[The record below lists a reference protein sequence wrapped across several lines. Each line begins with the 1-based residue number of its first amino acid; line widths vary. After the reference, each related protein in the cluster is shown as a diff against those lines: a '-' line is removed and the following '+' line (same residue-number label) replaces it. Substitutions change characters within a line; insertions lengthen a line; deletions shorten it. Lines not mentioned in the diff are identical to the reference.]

1 MTSTERPATPLSD
14 EIVAGRFR
22 IRERLDATGRA
33 DVYEAEH
40 VLIHKRV
47 ALKVARVSA
56 DPGEKNVARFQ
67 RVARVATQ
75 VDHPNCVKISDF
87 GQDDRGYVY
96 LAMELAEGRDLRR
109 ILAEDGPLTP
119 EEVVA
124 IGVQALDG
132 LGDAHKRGI
141 LHTELAPHY
150 VMVDLSTG
158 TPAVKLLGFG
168 LGQLMKGIE
177 KGSAS
182 RSLVSGAPADYAAP
196 ELVQPGPAVDHRV
209 DLFALAAVL
218 FEALT
223 GNLPWDVA
231 RGEPLGRVD
240 SPARRASRVRTDGD
254 LTMALDRVLTQA
266 LDLDPNRRFSD
277 AEEFSGALS
286 RAIHGDPREQSIV
299 ASVHRQFGRYKL
311 LRSIARGGMGELHLA
326 SSETLP
332 GLTKVCALKRLRPEL
347 AAEKSY
353 VDRFLAEAR
362 LAAQLSHANL
372 ATVYD
377 VGKAEDSFYM
387 AMEFVIGKDCRRIID
402 RAREDGLQIPVEVAL
417 FIARDLADAL
427 GYAHRVKMPNGD
439 VGLIHRDV
447 SPTNVLVSYEGLVKL
462 IDFGLAKHATA
473 QGKTETGV
481 VIGKVAYMAP
491 EQCLC
496 EPLDHRADI
505 YSVGS
510 VLFELLSG
518 RRLRE
523 GEDFEQLASQLRL
536 PPEKLP
542 GDLRDDVPPEVDRIL
557 TRALAPDPSD
567 RYSHAEGLRDDLA
580 MVLATLNPRISRDTV
595 ATFLKQLFM
604 AEQQSETELAQGLLT
619 QAAPPSPDSAIA
631 DAVVGAIDTGSP
643 DKPIDKSDF
652 DDDDDTHV
660 AGLEGVL
667 DDGMGKTMA
676 MPVIAPEEAARIKR
690 EAAEAKSKPALAPT
704 LIAGDSVEAV
714 VPSAGGMPAPT
725 DAEIG
730 KLDTLDGQPA
740 VRRTSV
746 PTEEPPPQPPPSS
759 GPGWMVAVVLLLVG
773 LGGGFAVHH
782 FALPD
787 FGGKKDKPAGSDAMQ
802 PGGGSAGMAMAPVMP
817 PVMAPPRRR
826 VVVPPRPVMKGPSL
840 EELTRLAAAKN
851 FVRLGKI
858 ARAELYK
865 VGVRPIDLPALP
877 KLAAAYRPL
886 EVALKKQSLEGSLNA
901 LFAVRSLLAEKRFSC
916 KKIRR
921 RKYKWAKKAVR
932 TIRKAAP
939 RKRKLRTEFLELHKW
954 KDLRDQVKIVKKRS
968 RDRKLTCA
976 ERSLAYNNLIRD
988 LQQTLTKVAPP
999 SGGRP
1004 KRKP

>member
-1 MTSTERPATPLSD
+1 MTSSDRPATPLSN
-14 EIVAGRFR
+14 EIVGGRFR

-40 VLIHKRV
+40 VLIHKHV
-47 ALKVARVSA
+47 ALKVARAST

-87 GQDDRGYVY
+87 GLDDRGYVY

-124 IGVQALDG
+124 IGTQALGG
-132 LGDAHKRGI
+132 LGAAHQRGI

-150 VMVDLSTG
+150 VMVDLSSG

-177 KGSAS
+177 KGSVS
-182 RSLVSGAPADYAAP
+182 RSLLGGAPADYAAP
-196 ELVQPGPAVDHRV
+196 ELVQPGPPVDHKA

-223 GNLPWDVA
+223 GRLPWDKAQGDPLSRVN
-231 RGEPLGRVD
+231 EP
-240 SPARRASRVRTDGD
+240 SRRASRVRPDGMI
-254 LTMALDRVLTQA
+254 TMALDRALAQA
-266 LDLDPNRRFSD
+266 LDPDPNRRYSDAKDFSD
-277 AEEFSGALS
+277 ALS
-286 RAIHGDPREQSIV
+286 RAIRGDPRELSTV

-347 AAEKSY
+347 AAEKTY

-377 VGKAEDSFYM
+377 VGKADDSFYM

-402 RAREDGLQIPVEVAL
+402 RAREDGLRIPVEVAI

-427 GYAHRVKMPNGD
+427 GYAHRVKLPDGN

-510 VLFELLSG
+510 VLFELLTG

-523 GEDFEQLASQLRL
+523 GEDFEQLAAQVRL

-542 GDLRDDVPPEVDRIL
+542 GDLRDDVPPEVDRVL
-557 TRALAPDPSD
+557 RRALAPDPSE
-567 RYSHAEGLRDDLA
+567 RYPHAEGLRDDLA
-580 MVLATLNPRISRDTV
+580 QILATINPRISRDTV
-595 ATFLKQLFM
+595 AAFLKQLFP

-619 QAAPPSPDSAIA
+619 QAAPPRPASAISG
-631 DAVVGAIDTGSP
+631 VVDTGTGS
-643 DKPIDKSDF
+643 
-652 DDDDDTHV
+652 DDTVV
-660 AGLEGVL
+660 AGPAGISAGGIPSGEAGGTDRDG
-667 DDGMGKTMA
+667 DDGTGKTMA
-676 MPVIAPEEAARIKR
+676 MPVIPP
-690 EAAEAKSKPALAPT
+690 AEAERLMQEALTDRPTPAMAPT
-704 LIAGDSVEAV
+704 LLSDGSAGPV
-714 VPSAGGMPAPT
+714 VPGPDGKTSPSEADLGQL
-725 DAEIG
+725 DA
-730 KLDTLDGQPA
+730 LDGQSA
-740 VRRTSV
+740 VRRTRL
-746 PTEEPPPQPPPSS
+746 PTEEPPTAPRSR
-759 GPGWMVAVVLLLVG
+759 GPGWAVVMVALIVG

-782 FALPD
+782 FALPG
-787 FGGKKDKPAGSDAMQ
+787 FGGKDKDAGSDAMQ
-802 PGGGSAGMAMAPVMP
+802 EGGGSAPAAMALAMAPLRR
-817 PVMAPPRRR
+817 PVMATPRPR
-826 VVVPPRPVMKGPSL
+826 PRPVIGGPGL
-840 EELTRLAAAKN
+840 EELTRQAAVKNLA
-851 FVRLGKI
+851 RLDRL
-858 ARAELYK
+858 ARAALYK
-865 VGVRPIDLPALP
+865 IGVQVIDLPALP
-877 KLAAAYRPL
+877 KVEAAYLPVAAAVKKRDF
-886 EVALKKQSLEGSLNA
+886 EGAITALYA
-901 LFAVRSLLAEKRFSC
+901 LRTLLSERRHSC
-916 KKIRR
+916 KKVRR
-921 RKYKWAKKAVR
+921 RKYRWARKAVR
-932 TIRKAAP
+932 SIRRAAP
-939 RKRKLRTEFLELHKW
+939 RKRDERKRFLELHKW
-954 KDLRDQVKIVKKRS
+954 KDLRDQVRIVKKRS
-968 RDRKLTCA
+968 RDRQLTCA
-976 ERSLAYNNLIRD
+976 EKSLAYKNLIRE
-988 LQQTLTKVAPP
+988 LQQTLAKVTPP
-999 SGGRP
+999 DGGKP
-1004 KRKP
+1004 KGDH

>member
-1 MTSTERPATPLSD
+1 MSSDRSAAPLND
-14 EIVAGRFR
+14 QIVAGRFR

-47 ALKVARVSA
+47 ALKVARAST

-67 RVARVATQ
+67 RVARVAAQ

-87 GQDDRGYVY
+87 GLDDRGYVY

-109 ILAEDGPLTP
+109 ILSEDGPLTP

-124 IGVQALDG
+124 IGMQALAG

-158 TPAVKLLGFG
+158 TPVVKLLGFG

-177 KGSAS
+177 KGSNS
-182 RSLVSGAPADYAAP
+182 RALVTGAPADYAAP

-223 GNLPWDVA
+223 GELPWENS
-231 RGEPLGRVD
+231 RGDPLSRLD
-240 SPARRASRVRTDGD
+240 QPARRASRVRTDSLINMG
-254 LTMALDRVLTQA
+254 LDRALGQA
-266 LDLDPNRRFSD
+266 LDPDPNRRYGDAQEFSD
-277 AEEFSGALS
+277 ALN
-286 RAIHGDPREQSIV
+286 RAIHGDPREASVV

-353 VDRFLAEAR
+353 VDRFLSEAR

-402 RAREDGLQIPVEVAL
+402 RAREDGIQIPVEVAL
-417 FIARDLADAL
+417 FIVRDLADAL
-427 GYAHRVKMPNGD
+427 GYAHRVKLPNGD

-536 PPEKLP
+536 PPDKLP
-542 GDLRDDVPPEVDRIL
+542 GDLRDDVPPEVDRIVA
-557 TRALAPDPSD
+557 RALAPVPAE
-567 RYSHAEGLRDDLA
+567 RYPHAEGLRDDLA
-580 MVLATLNPRISRDTV
+580 AVLATLNPRISRDTV
-595 ATFLKQLFM
+595 AAFLKQLFM
-604 AEQQSETELAQGLLT
+604 AEQVSETELAQGLLT
-619 QAAPPSPDSAIA
+619 EAAPPRPDSAIT
-631 DAVVGAIDTGSP
+631 GAIDTG
-643 DKPIDKSDF
+643 DF
-652 DDDDDTHV
+652 DEGDDTQV
-660 AGLEGVL
+660 ASMDGQL
-667 DDGMGKTMA
+667 DDGTGRTMA
-676 MPVIAPEEAARIKR
+676 MPVISPQEAERIKR
-690 EAAEAKSKPALAPT
+690 EARAEKRKPALAPT
-704 LIAGDSVEAV
+704 MASGDPTLPLVYSGKD
-714 VPSAGGMPAPT
+714 PSKPT
-725 DAEIG
+725 GKEIG
-730 KLDTLDGQPA
+730 RLDTLDGHPA
-740 VRRTSV
+740 VQRSSV
-746 PTEEPPPQPPPSS
+746 PTEEPLPPARAG
-759 GPGWMVAVVLLLVG
+759 GPGWFVAVILLLLG
-773 LGGGFAVHH
+773 LGGGFAVDRY
-782 FALPD
+782 ALPMLRD
-787 FGGKKDKPAGSDAMQ
+787 AKKGAGSDAMQ
-802 PGGGSAGMAMAPVMP
+802 PGGGSAGAAVTPGMDPAMAPPVRPVIVPRRAPAP
-817 PVMAPPRRR
+817 PVTR
-826 VVVPPRPVMKGPSL
+826 GPSL

-851 FVRLGKI
+851 FARLDKL
-858 ARAELYK
+858 ARAALFK
-865 VGVRPIDLPALP
+865 IGVRPHDLPALP
-877 KLAAAYRPL
+877 DLAEAYAPVSAA
-886 EVALKKQSLEGSLNA
+886 VKKQDFEGAIGA
-901 LFAVRSLLAEKRFSC
+901 LFALRSKLAEKQFAC

-921 RKYKWAKKAVR
+921 RKYRWAQKAVR
-932 TIRKAAP
+932 TIRRAAP
-939 RKRKLRTEFLELHKW
+939 RKRAERNKFLELHKW
-954 KDLRDQVKIVKKRS
+954 KDLRDQVRVVQKRS

-976 ERSLAYNNLIRD
+976 EQSLAYNHLIRD
-988 LQQTLTKVAPP
+988 LQQTLVKVAPP
-999 SGGRP
+999 EGGQA
-1004 KRKP
+1004 KKGK